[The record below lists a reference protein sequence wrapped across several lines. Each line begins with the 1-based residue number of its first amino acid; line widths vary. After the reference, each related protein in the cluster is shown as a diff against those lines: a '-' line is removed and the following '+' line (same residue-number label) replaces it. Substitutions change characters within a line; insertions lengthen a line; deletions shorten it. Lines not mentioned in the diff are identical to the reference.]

1 VPADLNPL
9 LALLPADET
18 RPRHV
23 ADAHALMT
31 LTSDTPPTDRS
42 TAFRELALRVRADV
56 EAALAA
62 TFDEAK
68 TRAQAAGP
76 RAHDVVAALA
86 ELATRGGKR
95 LRAVLVAAGYEA
107 CDGEGGAATVT
118 LAGVAIEVLQ
128 AYLLVHDDWMDQD
141 DVRRGGP
148 SVHASLR
155 VVLADTRLGDVA
167 AILAGDY
174 GVGLAQSTLLRV
186 PLPAERVLE
195 AAKVFARIQ
204 EDVVTGQVLD
214 VLEVGHASGSVEVKH
229 DLKTGSYTVRG
240 PLALGAALA
249 GAPVAA
255 RKTLDGFAAP
265 LGIAFQLRDDLL
277 GTFGD
282 AKATGKPIGSDL
294 REGKRTA
301 LVEEA
306 EKDRD
311 ASRLLARVLGVAD
324 APDDEVAALV
334 ARLEACGARARVETR
349 IAGLLTEARAVLA
362 ASTFS
367 AHARAV
373 LEGAASA
380 LASRES

>member
-1 VPADLNPL
+1 VPADLHPL
-9 LALLPADET
+9 LALSEIKRPPRDVGGAHARMTSKGDNFRPHDEFLELAARVRVEVEAELART
-18 RPRHV
+18 L
-23 ADAHALMT
+23 ADAEA
-31 LTSDTPPTDRS
+31 
-42 TAFRELALRVRADV
+42 RAKD
-56 EAALAA
+56 
-62 TFDEAK
+62 
-68 TRAQAAGP
+68 AGP

-86 ELATRGGKR
+86 QLATRGGKR

-107 CDGEGGAATVT
+107 CDGEGGASRVTV
-118 LAGVAIEVLQ
+118 AGVAVELLQ
-128 AYLLVHDDWMDQD
+128 AYLLIHDDWMDQD

-148 SVHASLR
+148 SVHAHLR
-155 VVLADTRLGDVA
+155 GVLGDARLGEVA

-174 GVGLAQSTLLRV
+174 GSALAQSTLLRV

-195 AAKVFARIQ
+195 AARVFARIQ

-214 VLEVGHASGSVEVKH
+214 VLDLGLASGPVEVKH

-249 GAPVAA
+249 GAAGDTRA
-255 RKTLDGFAAP
+255 TLDRFAAP

-282 AKATGKPIGSDL
+282 AKATGKPTGTDL

-306 EKDRD
+306 EKDLA
-311 ASRLLARVLGVAD
+311 ASRLLARVLGVED

-334 ARLEACGARARVETR
+334 ARLVTCGAKDRVEAR
-349 IAGLLTEARAVLA
+349 IGGLLADARATLD
-362 ASTFS
+362 ASGLT

-373 LEGAASA
+373 LGGAARA

>member
-1 VPADLNPL
+1 MGSAAARSSRDVEESPARMTASPHDSVEAQKEFFQ
-9 LALLPADET
+9 LAA
-18 RPRHV
+18 
-23 ADAHALMT
+23 
-31 LTSDTPPTDRS
+31 
-42 TAFRELALRVRADV
+42 RVRAEV
-56 EAALAA
+56 EAELAR
-62 TFDEAK
+62 TLDEAK
-68 TRAQAAGP
+68 ARAQAAGP

-107 CDGEGGAATVT
+107 CAGQGGATTVT
-118 LAGVAIEVLQ
+118 LAGVAVELLQ
-128 AYLLVHDDWMDQD
+128 AYLLIHDDWMDQD

-148 SVHASLR
+148 SVHAHLR
-155 VVLADTRLGDVA
+155 GVLGDARLGEVA

-174 GVGLAQSTLLRV
+174 GSALAQSTLMRV

-195 AAKVFARIQ
+195 AARVFARIQ

-214 VLEVGHASGSVEVKH
+214 VLDVGAAAGPVEVKH

-249 GAPVAA
+249 GASPAA
-255 RKTLDGFAAP
+255 RATLDRFAAP
-265 LGIAFQLRDDLL
+265 LGIAFQLRDDVL

-282 AKATGKPIGSDL
+282 AKATGKPTGTDL

-324 APDDEVAALV
+324 APDHEVAALV
-334 ARLEACGARARVETR
+334 ARLVACGAKARVEAR
-349 IAGLLTEARAVLA
+349 IDGLLAEAGATLD
-362 ASTFS
+362 ASQFT

-373 LEGAASA
+373 LGGAARA
-380 LASRES
+380 LASREN

>member
-1 VPADLNPL
+1 MPADLNPL
-9 LALLPADET
+9 LAHSENGRPSRDAAETHARMTAPHDKLERRDEF
-18 RPRHV
+18 
-23 ADAHALMT
+23 L
-31 LTSDTPPTDRS
+31 
-42 TAFRELALRVRADV
+42 ELAVRVRLEIEAELARTLR
-56 EAALAA
+56 EAASR
-62 TFDEAK
+62 AK
-68 TRAQAAGP
+68 DAGP
-76 RAHDVVAALA
+76 RAHDVVDALA
-86 ELATRGGKR
+86 ELAMRGGKR

-107 CDGEGGAATVT
+107 CDGEGGASKVA
-118 LAGVAIEVLQ
+118 LAGVAVELLQ
-128 AYLLVHDDWMDQD
+128 AYLLIHDDWMDQD

-148 SVHASLR
+148 SVHAHLR
-155 VVLADTRLGDVA
+155 GVLGDARLGDVA

-174 GVGLAQSTLLRV
+174 GSALAQSTLLRV

-195 AAKVFARIQ
+195 AARVFARIQ

-214 VLEVGHASGSVEVKH
+214 VLDVGHASGPVEVKH

-249 GAPVAA
+249 GATAGA
-255 RKTLDGFAAP
+255 RATLDRFAAP

-282 AKATGKPIGSDL
+282 AKATGKPTGTDL

-311 ASRLLARVLGVAD
+311 ASRLLARVLGVSD
-324 APDDEVAALV
+324 APDDEVSALV
-334 ARLEACGARARVETR
+334 ARLVACGAKARVEAR
-349 IAGLLTEARAVLA
+349 IDGLLADARATLD
-362 ASTFS
+362 ASGFT

-373 LEGAASA
+373 LGGAAGA